1 MRGIFAPAVDAAG
14 DAEGYDRVLLIL
26 IAAAAAVRIALCFFP
41 QNNWFRRE
49 GSRRWG
55 ILRNI
60 PFLAVGLL
68 TVLNLFLKSAAFG
81 SPYLLLAVL
90 VTLSFLCYMPV
101 VLFSGKNPMVG
112 MLMIPKT
119 ICYILIILVFL

>member
-1 MRGIFAPAVDAAG
+1 MAG
-14 DAEGYDRVLLIL
+14 
-26 IAAAAAVRIALCFFP
+26 
-41 QNNWFRRE
+41 WFRRE

-60 PFLAVGLL
+60 PFLA
-68 TVLNLFLKSAAFG
+68 VLNLFLKSAAFG